1 MMDGG
6 GENIFGGLGGPEGT
20 STKFELWKQ
29 GAEARIYKCSFMG
42 RPALIKERFE
52 KKYRH
57 PELDRKMRNQRTLA
71 EVRAILKCR
80 KLGLDS
86 PVIFHVDF
94 QRSAI
99 VMEAVD
105 GHTMKDALI
114 EIEEKLA
121 GDGEASMH
129 ATKEAA
135 DLMQK
140 MGKAIAMMHNG
151 GIVHGDLTTSNFLL
165 RATNE
170 LVMIDFGLSFVSTD
184 AEDLAVDLYVLE
196 RAFISTHPGA
206 EALFKKVLNAYNGAA
221 RYSNRILTKLEDVR
235 RRGRKRE
242 MIG

>member
-1 MMDGG
+1 
-6 GENIFGGLGGPEGT
+6 
-20 STKFELWKQ
+20 LWKQ
-29 GAEARIYKCSFMG
+29 GAEARIYKCSYMG
-42 RPALIKERFE
+42 RPALVKERFE

-99 VMEAVD
+99 VMEA
-105 GHTMKDALI
+105 I
-114 EIEEKLA
+114 EGKLA
-121 GDGEASMH
+121 DDGEASLR
-129 ATKEAA
+129 AKTEAA

-206 EALFKKVLNAYNGAA
+206 ELLFKKVLNAYNGAA
-221 RYSNRILTKLEDVR
+221 RYSSRILTKLEDVR